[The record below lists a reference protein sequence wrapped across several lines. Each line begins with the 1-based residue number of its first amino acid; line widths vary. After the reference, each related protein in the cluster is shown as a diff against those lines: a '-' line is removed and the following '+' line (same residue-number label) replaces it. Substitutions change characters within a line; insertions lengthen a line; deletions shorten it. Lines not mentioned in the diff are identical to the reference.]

1 LSIYTFFARQEAS
14 RTASLKSINSNI
26 NFIQKFMHN
35 ATVIV
40 YFKIC
45 ALNIYNI
52 VFPLEVKIDY
62 GIHGRQDYLTAESKL
77 TNISCISNIYQDYIA
92 GCIYWHWICSAL
104 LWLWFVD
111 MYGTNLFYQVWY
123 NVETEAKDKHG
134 SEIKFFC

>member
-1 LSIYTFFARQEAS
+1 MNFIVILKSKAFNFFFLIIKVLSIYTFFARQEAS

-52 VFPLEVKIDY
+52 VFPLEVKTRLWHSWETGLLDCWIKINQY
-62 GIHGRQDYLTAESKL
+62 FLHIKYLSGLYCWLHLL
-77 TNISCISNIYQDYIA
+77 TLNML
-92 GCIYWHWICSAL
+92 CSTMIM
-104 LWLWFVD
+104 VCG
-111 MYGTNLFYQVWY
+111 YVW
-123 NVETEAKDKHG
+123 N
-134 SEIKFFC
+134 